1 MSHGLVFHNLNIL
14 VYCQPSLLMSPD
26 SKYLEMVEQKLA
38 GAIVL
43 NLEPDGKNTPTSIY
57 GISFAAV
64 MLHSTLL
71 ITIVTNE
78 IDDVW

>member
-1 MSHGLVFHNLNIL
+1 
-14 VYCQPSLLMSPD
+14 MSPD

-43 NLEPDGKNTPTSIY
+43 NLEPDGKKHAYLHIWNFICCST
-57 GISFAAV
+57 V

-71 ITIVTNE
+71 ITIVTSE